1 MLTAQIYRHALT
13 EEDALAELRR
23 GEGTQFCP
31 RCIRALE
38 QALGVRV
45 AAPESAVS

>member
-1 MLTAQIYRHALT
+1 LTAQIYRHALT
-13 EEDALAELRR
+13 EEEAVAELRR

-38 QALGVRV
+38 QALGLGA
-45 AAPESAVS
+45 AAPKSAVS